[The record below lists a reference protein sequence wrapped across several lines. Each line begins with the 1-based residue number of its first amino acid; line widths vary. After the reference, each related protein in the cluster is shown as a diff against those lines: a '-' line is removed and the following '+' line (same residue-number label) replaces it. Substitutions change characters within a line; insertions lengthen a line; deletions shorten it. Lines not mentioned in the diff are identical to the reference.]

1 MVEIGYEENL
11 SALLHS
17 SPDSISALSGRDL
30 IAQKVK
36 TLVIMGGGYPSRS
49 GETNLIGNIAAAQDV
64 ASNWPTKIV
73 WSGYEVGDAVHTGN
87 TISSTHPANS
97 PVRVSYEAFVG
108 PNNWIYSY
116 DLTAIYHAVRPSDP
130 VMPEVGPGTNV
141 IDNSG
146 GNVFTMG
153 SGNQYYLGLTNATTL
168 DTSIETLLDTLPSV
182 LPPDTTPPVISGVT
196 AGSAS
201 STNAMVSWTTDEAS
215 DSQVEYGLT
224 SSYGSTSALSS
235 SLVVSHAVT
244 LSGLVG
250 VTTYHYRVKSR
261 DVAGNLAT
269 SADFTFITSS
279 VTAPGPNDTF
289 DTNTIDPAKWSVI
302 LDGSS
307 VAAANQE
314 LEITHAAGTTWTK
327 GTVQSAVAYDQTGK
341 TVQVQ
346 VKRAANNGLG
356 GPTYGETSVFLWLDA
371 SHYAEF
377 FIAGGSLTAWANS
390 GSGQVNLTPGWPTY
404 ASTSMQ
410 WLRFREAGGTLYWE
424 YASGATAPGT
434 WFVLASTA
442 DPFPLTAMRFK
453 IIAGTNVSTTDTA
466 QFDNISTS

>member
-1 MVEIGYEENL
+1 MPDNGTATNTNDFIGPCSQLASPSTPAPDTAVNVFRRALTAQPNGSVVMVEIGYEENL

-87 TISSTHPANS
+87 TISSAHPANS

-141 IDNSG
+141 VDNSG

-168 DTSIETLLDTLPSV
+168 DTSIETLLDTLPGT
-182 LPPDTTPPVISGVT
+182 LPADTTPPVISGVA

-201 STNAMVSWTTDEAS
+201 S
-215 DSQVEYGLT
+215 
-224 SSYGSTSALSS
+224 SS
-235 SLVVSHAVT
+235 
-244 LSGLVG
+244 
-250 VTTYHYRVKSR
+250 
-261 DVAGNLAT
+261 AT
-269 SADFTFITSS
+269 
-279 VTAPGPNDTF
+279 V
-289 DTNTIDPAKWSVI
+289 
-302 LDGSS
+302 
-307 VAAANQE
+307 
-314 LEITHAAGTTWTK
+314 TWTI
-327 GTVQSAVAYDQTGK
+327 
-341 TVQVQ
+341 
-346 VKRAANNGLG
+346 R
-356 GPTYGETSVFLWLDA
+356 
-371 SHYAEF
+371 
-377 FIAGGSLTAWANS
+377 
-390 GSGQVNLTPGWPTY
+390 
-404 ASTSMQ
+404 
-410 WLRFREAGGTLYWE
+410 
-424 YASGATAPGT
+424 
-434 WFVLASTA
+434 
-442 DPFPLTAMRFK
+442 
-453 IIAGTNVSTTDTA
+453 
-466 QFDNISTS
+466 